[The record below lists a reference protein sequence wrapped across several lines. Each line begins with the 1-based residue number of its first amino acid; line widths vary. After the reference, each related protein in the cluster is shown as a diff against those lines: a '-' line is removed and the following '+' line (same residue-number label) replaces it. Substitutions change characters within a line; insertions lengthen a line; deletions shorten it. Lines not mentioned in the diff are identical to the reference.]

1 MEKLRLAICDDDSV
15 VLSVVSGA
23 IASAFKKKGIQV
35 EVLTFR
41 RAKDLEE
48 RMKELEFQLLFLDID
63 MPEMDGITFAKKV
76 RASNSRTDIIFVSSR
91 EDKVFDAL
99 RTNPGGFIRK
109 SRFLEDAPEVI
120 ETWLKNRPKEEV
132 PKLVVQGARETV
144 SYSLDSILYIEGEGK
159 IQNIHIAS
167 QKDLVQVRRSMQEL
181 EEVLAPQGFLRIHKG
196 YLVNYRYIRR
206 LEDTEAV
213 LTNSERIPLSRR
225 RVQEIRNRYLE
236 LMRGGGTVIL
246 S

>member
-1 MEKLRLAICDDDSV
+1 MEKMRLAICDDESV

-23 IASAFKKKGIQV
+23 SASAFKKKGIQV
-35 EVLTFR
+35 EVMTFR

-48 RMKELEFQLLFLDID
+48 RMKEVEFQLLFLDID
-63 MPEMDGITFAKKV
+63 MPEMDGITFANKV

-109 SRFLEDAPEVI
+109 GRFLEDAPEVI
-120 ETWLKNRPKEEV
+120 ETWLKNRPKEEA
-132 PKLVVQGARETV
+132 PRLLVQGVRETS
-144 SYSLDSILYIEGEGK
+144 SYALDTILYIEGEGK
-159 IQNIHIAS
+159 IQNLYIMN
-167 QKDLVQVRRSMQEL
+167 QKEPAQLRRSMQEL
-181 EEVLAPQGFLRIHKG
+181 EEVLTPQGFLRIHKG
-196 YLVNYRYIRR
+196 YLVNYKYIRR

-213 LTNSERIPLSRR
+213 LTNGERIPLSRR
-225 RVQEIRNRYLE
+225 RVQEIRKRYLE
-236 LMRGGGTVIL
+236 LMRGRGTVIL

>member
-1 MEKLRLAICDDDSV
+1 MEKMRLAICDDESV

-35 EVLTFR
+35 EVMTFR
-41 RAKDLEE
+41 R
-48 RMKELEFQLLFLDID
+48 MKEVEFQLLFLDID

-109 SRFLEDAPEVI
+109 GRFLEDAPEVI
-120 ETWLKNRPKEEV
+120 ETWLKNRPKEEA
-132 PKLVVQGARETV
+132 PRLLVQGVRETS
-144 SYSLDSILYIEGEGK
+144 SYALDTILYIEGEGK
-159 IQNIHIAS
+159 IQNLYIMN
-167 QKDLVQVRRSMQEL
+167 QKEPAQLRRSMQEL
-181 EEVLAPQGFLRIHKG
+181 EEVLTPQGFLRIHKG
-196 YLVNYRYIRR
+196 YLVNYKYIRR

-213 LTNSERIPLSRR
+213 LTNGERIPLSRR
-225 RVQEIRNRYLE
+225 RVQEIRKRYLE
-236 LMRGGGTVIL
+236 LMRGRGTVIL

>member
-1 MEKLRLAICDDDSV
+1 MRLAICDDDSV

-120 ETWLKNRPKEEV
+120 ETWLKNRPREEV

-159 IQNIHIAS
+159 IQNLHIAS
-167 QKDLVQVRRSMQEL
+167 QKNLVQVRRSMQEL

>member
-1 MEKLRLAICDDDSV
+1 MEKMRLAICDDESV

-35 EVLTFR
+35 EVMTFR

-48 RMKELEFQLLFLDID
+48 RMKEVEFQLLFLDID

-109 SRFLEDAPEVI
+109 GRFLEDAPEVI
-120 ETWLKNRPKEEV
+120 ETWLKNRPKEEA
-132 PKLVVQGARETV
+132 PRLLVQGVRETS
-144 SYSLDSILYIEGEGK
+144 SYALDTILYIEGEGK
-159 IQNIHIAS
+159 IQNLYIMN
-167 QKDLVQVRRSMQEL
+167 QKEPAQLRRSMQEL
-181 EEVLAPQGFLRIHKG
+181 EEVLTPQGFLRIHKG
-196 YLVNYRYIRR
+196 YLVNYKYIRR
-206 LEDTEAV
+206 LEDISV
-213 LTNSERIPLSRR
+213 LFHNI
-225 RVQEIRNRYLE
+225 Y
-236 LMRGGGTVIL
+236 
-246 S
+246 

>member
-1 MEKLRLAICDDDSV
+1 MEKLRLAICDDESV

-23 IASAFKKKGIQV
+23 IASTFKKKGIQV
-35 EVLTFR
+35 EVMTFR
-41 RAKDLEE
+41 RVKDLEE
-48 RMKELEFQLLFLDID
+48 RMKEVEFQLLFLDID
-63 MPEMDGITFAKKV
+63 MPEMDGITFAKRV

-109 SRFLEDAPEVI
+109 GRFLEDAPEVI
-120 ETWLKNRPKEEV
+120 ETWLKNRPKEEA

-144 SYSLDSILYIEGEGK
+144 SYALDTILYIEGEGK
-159 IQNIHIAS
+159 IQNLHIVN
-167 QKDLVQVRRSMQEL
+167 QKDPVQLRRSMQEL
-181 EEVLAPQGFLRIHKG
+181 EEVLDPQGFLRIHKG
-196 YLVNYRYIRR
+196 YLVNYKYIRR

-213 LTNSERIPLSRR
+213 LTNGERIPLSRR

>member
-1 MEKLRLAICDDDSV
+1 M
-15 VLSVVSGA
+15 
-23 IASAFKKKGIQV
+23 
-35 EVLTFR
+35 TFR

-48 RMKELEFQLLFLDID
+48 RMKEVEFQLLFLDID

-109 SRFLEDAPEVI
+109 GRFLEDAPEVI
-120 ETWLKNRPKEEV
+120 ETWLKNRPKEEA
-132 PKLVVQGARETV
+132 PRLLVQGVRETS
-144 SYSLDSILYIEGEGK
+144 SYALDTILYIEGEGK
-159 IQNIHIAS
+159 IQNLYIMN
-167 QKDLVQVRRSMQEL
+167 QKEPAQLRRSMQEL
-181 EEVLAPQGFLRIHKG
+181 EEVLTPQGFLRIHKG
-196 YLVNYRYIRR
+196 YLVNYKYIRR

-213 LTNSERIPLSRR
+213 LTNGERIPLSRR
-225 RVQEIRNRYLE
+225 RVQEIRKRYLE
-236 LMRGGGTVIL
+236 LMRGRGTVIL

>member
-41 RAKDLEE
+41 RAKDLED

-120 ETWLKNRPKEEV
+120 ETWLKNRPKEET

-159 IQNIHIAS
+159 IQNLHIAS

-181 EEVLAPQGFLRIHKG
+181 EEVLDPQGFLRIHKG

-213 LTNSERIPLSRR
+213 LTNGERIPLSRR

>member
-99 RTNPGGFIRK
+99 RTNPGSFIRK

>member
-1 MEKLRLAICDDDSV
+1 MEKLRLAICDDEAV

-35 EVLTFR
+35 EVMTFR

-48 RMKELEFQLLFLDID
+48 RMKEVEFQLLFLDID
-63 MPEMDGITFAKKV
+63 MPDMDGITFAKWV
-76 RASNSRTDIIFVSSR
+76 RASNGRTDIIFVSSR

-99 RTNPGGFIRK
+99 RINPGGFIRK

-132 PKLVVQGARETV
+132 FKLVVQGARETV
-144 SYSLDSILYIEGEGK
+144 SYALDTILYIEGEGK
-159 IQNIHIAS
+159 NQNLYIVN
-167 QKDLVQVRRSMQEL
+167 QKEPVQLRRSMQEL
-181 EEVLAPQGFLRIHKG
+181 EDVLDSQGFLRIHKG
-196 YLVNYRYIRR
+196 YLVNYKYIRR
-206 LEDTEAV
+206 LEDREAM
-213 LTNSERIPLSRR
+213 LTNGQRIPLSRR